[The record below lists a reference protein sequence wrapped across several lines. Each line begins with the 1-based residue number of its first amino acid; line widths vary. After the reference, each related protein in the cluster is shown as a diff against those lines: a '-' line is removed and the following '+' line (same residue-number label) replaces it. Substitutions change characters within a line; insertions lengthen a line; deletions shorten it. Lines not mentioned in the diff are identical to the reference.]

1 MGEKDP
7 CPTLLGINWAY
18 DKYGLIDLKKK
29 TMTFESDRVRVIIYV
44 ITVDESS
51 YDDPI
56 MNEKWSTHSWEIF
69 ICHELY
75 T

>member
-1 MGEKDP
+1 MVGVKTYTNFEVIEIMGEKDP

-56 MNEKWSTHSWEIF
+56 MNEK
-69 ICHELY
+69 
-75 T
+75 